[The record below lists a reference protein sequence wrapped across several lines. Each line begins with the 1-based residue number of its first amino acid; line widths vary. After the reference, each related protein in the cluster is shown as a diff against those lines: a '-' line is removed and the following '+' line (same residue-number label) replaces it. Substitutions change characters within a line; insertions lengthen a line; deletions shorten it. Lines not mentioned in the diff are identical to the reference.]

1 MFAQKE
7 WCRSWLYM
15 TVLDYYGSTIA
26 LSVIVLWSETNTA
39 IGIGW
44 VLLMNILG
52 SPFACAYIVYRL
64 YLHQTLT
71 LGSVTNGRGATTTA
85 SSYNDIPTPP

>member
-1 MFAQKE
+1 
-7 WCRSWLYM
+7 M
-15 TVLDYYGSTIA
+15 TVLDYYGSTIS

-39 IGIGW
+39 VGIGW

-64 YLHQTLT
+64 IMHQTLM
-71 LGSVTNGRGATTTA
+71 LGSVTSGGRGTTTTV

>member
-1 MFAQKE
+1 
-7 WCRSWLYM
+7 M
-15 TVLDYYGSTIA
+15 TVLDYYGSTIS
-26 LSVIVLWSETNTA
+26 LSVIVLWSETNTTV
-39 IGIGW
+39 GIGW

-64 YLHQTLT
+64 IMHQTLI
-71 LGSVTNGRGATTTA
+71 LGSVTNGGRGTTTTV